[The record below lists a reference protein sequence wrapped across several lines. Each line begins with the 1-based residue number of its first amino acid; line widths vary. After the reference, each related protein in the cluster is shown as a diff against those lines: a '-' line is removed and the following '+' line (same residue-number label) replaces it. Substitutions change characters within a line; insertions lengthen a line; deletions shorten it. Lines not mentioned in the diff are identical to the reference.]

1 MNEERVRNRETRSP
15 KEAVHTDRTPVE
27 ERHYSDGNE
36 DIENEDDW
44 MEREMKKAKSST
56 KEAASVKTMTTSDG
70 LKIGI
75 EPTKR
80 HHSHHRSHH
89 HSHGRE

>member
-44 MEREMKKAKSST
+44 MEREMKKAKW
-56 KEAASVKTMTTSDG
+56 D
-70 LKIGI
+70 
-75 EPTKR
+75 
-80 HHSHHRSHH
+80 
-89 HSHGRE
+89 